1 MSFMKKSVSLDVLSE
16 LRPCFEGT
24 VVATNGCFDI
34 IHAGHVSLLAKAR
47 ERGEILI
54 VGVNSDESVRL
65 LKGKDRP
72 INTQDHRAMVLSA
85 FEFVDYVC
93 IFEEKIAAN
102 FLRASQPHTYVKGGD
117 YTKES
122 LNEDELAVLD
132 AYNTEIFIA
141 PQVEDLSTTNI
152 IKRAGGNAD

>member
-1 MSFMKKSVSLDVLSE
+1 MKKSLSLDALSE
-16 LRPCFEGT
+16 LRPGLEGA

-34 IHAGHVSLLAKAR
+34 IHAGHVSLLAQAK
-47 ERGEILI
+47 EMGEILI

-65 LKGKDRP
+65 LKGEDRP

-85 FEFVDYVC
+85 FEFVDFVC
-93 IFEEKIAAN
+93 VFEEQTATN

-122 LNEDELAVLD
+122 LNEYELAVLN
-132 AYNTEIFIA
+132 AYNTEIFIV
-141 PQVEDLSTTNI
+141 PQVENLSTTHI
-152 IKRAGGNAD
+152 IKRAGGHAD